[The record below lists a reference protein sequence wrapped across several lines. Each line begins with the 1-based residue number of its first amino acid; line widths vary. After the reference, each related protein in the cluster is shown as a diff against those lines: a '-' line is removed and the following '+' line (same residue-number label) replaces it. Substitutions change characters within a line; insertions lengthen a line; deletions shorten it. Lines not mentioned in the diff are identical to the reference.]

1 YCMVHGR
8 DRAAVLAVIERLA
21 ALGGLAQVPRETL
34 FSRQRFKQTG
44 PRRFRALPTPVTTTP
59 EDADALSL

>member
-1 YCMVHGR
+1 MLHRR
-8 DRAAVLAVIERLA
+8 DRAAVLDVIERVTVLS
-21 ALGGLAQVPRETL
+21 GLASYPRQTL